1 MYAHPSFTRG
11 KPELLSLLKKSTSA
25 SRRRLSKVPSL
36 TPDDSDSSSSDGRS
50 VRSASP
56 PAPPRNQAS
65 ADFHPIMQ
73 IGVPRS
79 TCPPA
84 FLSRNWLTFN
94 KQSLAPQGHA
104 IQSTP
109 HLPLLKKEGTGR
121 LDLLALA
128 IEHEACLA
136 I

>member
-25 SRRRLSKVPSL
+25 SRRRLSKVSS
-36 TPDDSDSSSSDGRS
+36 DDSDSSISEGRS
-50 VRSASP
+50 VRSVSP
-56 PAPPRNQAS
+56 SPPPRNQAS
-65 ADFHPIMQ
+65 AGFHPIMQ

-84 FLSRNWLTFN
+84 YLDRTWLTFN

-104 IQSTP
+104 IQTTS
-109 HLPLLKKEGTGR
+109 HLPIPRKEGTGR